1 MDDDLGAVAVLA
13 VRRAGAVVVMLAML
27 ALHGTALAHGDATG
41 AQHAPWHWSF
51 EPWVVGPLAL
61 TLVLYATGAA
71 RLWRQAGPGRGLRPL
86 QALAFGGGWLALVAA
101 LVSPLD
107 ALGDRLFS
115 AHMVQHEVLMLVAAP
130 LLVLGRPLA
139 AFAWALPR
147 SVLRG
152 FARPFRSHW
161 PGALWSRLTDPLSA
175 WALHALALWAW
186 HVPALFDAAVEN
198 DSIHILQHTSFLV
211 SALLFWW
218 AALGRDSRG
227 HGQGAAM
234 LLLFTTMLHTG
245 ALGAL
250 LALAPTPWYPHYVAS
265 GVGLGLDPVED
276 QQLGGLVMWVPGGL
290 AYLVAGLA
298 VGARWLGR
306 RSKSVPLTA
315 R

>member
-1 MDDDLGAVAVLA
+1 MPA
-13 VRRAGAVVVMLAML
+13 L
-27 ALHGTALAHGDATG
+27 ALHGAALAHGDAQG
-41 AQHAPWHWSF
+41 AQHPLWHWSF
-51 EPWVVGPLAL
+51 EPWVVGPLLLAL
-61 TLVLYATGAA
+61 LLYAMGAA
-71 RLWRQAGPGRGLRPL
+71 RLWRQAGAGRGLRPL
-86 QALAFGGGWLALVAA
+86 QALAFAGGWLALVGA

-115 AHMVQHEVLMLVAAP
+115 AHMVQHEMLMLVAAP

-147 SVLRG
+147 SALRV

-161 PGALWSRLTDPLSA
+161 PGALWSALTDPLAA
-175 WALHALALWAW
+175 WVLHALALWVW

-198 DSIHILQHTSFLV
+198 ESLHTLQHTSFLA

-218 AALGRDSRG
+218 AALGRDGRSR
-227 HGQGAAM
+227 GQGAAM
-234 LLLFTTMLHTG
+234 LLLFTTMLHTS

-250 LALAPTPWYPHYVAS
+250 LALAPTPWYPHYLAS
-265 GVGLGLDPVED
+265 GAGLGLDPLED

-290 AYLVAGLA
+290 AYLAAGLA
-298 VGARWLGR
+298 VGARWLAR
-306 RSKSVPLTA
+306 RPKPGPLAA

>member
-1 MDDDLGAVAVLA
+1 MTRRGWLAALGGVCAH
-13 VRRAGAVVVMLAML
+13 GA
-27 ALHGTALAHGDATG
+27 ALAHGG
-41 AQHAPWHWSF
+41 AAGVPPALWSWSF
-51 EPWVVGPLAL
+51 EPWVLGPLLL
-61 TLVLYATGAA
+61 TLGLYVTGAA
-71 RLWRQAGPGRGLRPL
+71 RLWRHAGAGRGLGWS
-86 QALAFGGGWLALVAA
+86 QVAAFAGGWLALVAA

-139 AFAWALPR
+139 ACAWALPQPL
-147 SVLRG
+147 LRALAAS
-152 FARPFRSHW
+152 ARGRW
-161 PGALWSRLTDPLSA
+161 PASAWSALTDPLSA
-175 WALHALALWAW
+175 WSLHALALWVW
-186 HVPALFDAAVEN
+186 HVPSLFDAAVE
-198 DSIHILQHTSFLV
+198 STGLHILQHTSFLA

-218 AALGRDSRG
+218 AALGPDPRSTR
-227 HGQGAAM
+227 QGASM

-250 LALAPTPWYPHYVAS
+250 LTFAPTAWYPHYVDS

-298 VGARWLGR
+298 VAARWLAR
-306 RSKSVPLTA
+306 RPASLPAASP
-315 R
+315 